1 MNERSNS
8 ASPSSSINPDTDFY
22 LEFLDIAGP
31 LAQGLKADKDMK
43 RIKISSSQSQLQASI
58 LKVYLADHF
67 DGVIICFDLNN
78 LKSLQSLPGYF
89 AIVESLVNRSEKH
102 SLDKDISDMLIG
114 KIDPSPQ
121 TIPIIL
127 LGCKRDLIDKN
138 RA

>member
-1 MNERSNS
+1 
-8 ASPSSSINPDTDFY
+8 
-22 LEFLDIAGP
+22 
-31 LAQGLKADKDMK
+31 MK

-78 LKSLQSLPGYF
+78 LKSLQSLPAYF

-114 KIDPSPQ
+114 KIDQSPQ
-121 TIPIIL
+121 TIPIML